1 MLARE
6 RGSRDT
12 IAMDPDATSA
22 YQRLE
27 DRASARAALI
37 AELDQAH
44 QELRLFE
51 RDAGFWD
58 LDGAEFCAAV
68 DAFLRRSQF
77 TRATLI
83 LHDSSALAG
92 RAVRLPA
99 IIERFAPR
107 LQVRETE
114 PEIRS
119 YALGV
124 VIIDQSVVLR
134 RPHFDRG
141 FAALDR
147 DPSAIA
153 AAARLF
159 DELLERSTPAPPARA
174 TGL

>member
-12 IAMDPDATSA
+12 VAMDPDDTSA
-22 YQRLE
+22 YQRLD
-27 DRASARAALI
+27 DRASARAALG
-37 AELDQAH
+37 AEIGQAR

-58 LDGAEFCAAV
+58 LDGAEFCAAI

-83 LHDSSALAG
+83 LHDASALEG
-92 RAVRLPA
+92 RAARLPA

-107 LQVRETE
+107 LQIRETE
-114 PEIRS
+114 PEVRN

-124 VIIDQSVVLR
+124 VIVDQSAVLR

-141 FAALDR
+141 FAVLDR
-147 DPSAIA
+147 DPAAVA
-153 AAARLF
+153 AAAKLF

>member
-12 IAMDPDATSA
+12 INMDPDASSS

-27 DRASARAALI
+27 DRAGARAALI
-37 AELDQAH
+37 AALAQGH
-44 QELRLFE
+44 QELRLFD

-77 TRATLI
+77 ARATLI

-99 IIERFAPR
+99 VIERFAPR

-124 VIIDQSVVLR
+124 VLIDEAVVLR

-147 DPSAIA
+147 DPSAVA
-153 AAARLF
+153 AAAKLF
-159 DELLERSTPAPPARA
+159 AELLERSTPAPPARA